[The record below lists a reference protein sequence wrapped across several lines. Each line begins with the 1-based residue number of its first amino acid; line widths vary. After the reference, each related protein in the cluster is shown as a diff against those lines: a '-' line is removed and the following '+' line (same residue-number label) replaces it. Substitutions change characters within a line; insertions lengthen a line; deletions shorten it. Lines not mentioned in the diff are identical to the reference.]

1 MFIAFEGIDGS
12 GKTTVSK
19 LVASKLQENG
29 LSVFL
34 THEPTD
40 SFKIPD
46 DLSSS
51 RDPESALKLFFR
63 FTEDRFSHQKTIA
76 SEIEGGKI
84 VISDRYLLS
93 SMAYQGPLIEE
104 IFGSQT
110 DVVRWMISVSD
121 IISVKPDINILLDVR
136 TDIAIKRV
144 WNRKRVTAFE
154 DMVYLEKVRSYYLG
168 ILRKHFQ
175 IIIGEKSPE
184 ATAEEIV
191 RFIMQSLQ

>member
-19 LVASKLQENG
+19 LVAHKLQENG

-46 DLSSS
+46 ELSSR

-76 SEIEGGKI
+76 SEMEGGKI

-93 SMAYQGPLIEE
+93 SIAYQGPLIEE
-104 IFGSQT
+104 IFGSQA

-121 IISVKPDINILLDVR
+121 IISVRPDINILLDVR
-136 TDIAIKRV
+136 TDVAIKRV
-144 WNRKRVTAFE
+144 WNRKKVTGFE

-175 IIIGEKSPE
+175 IIIGEKSPD